1 MTSASAPVD
10 DPLDPDGWPEARDGE
25 AGTLPLSGVRVL
37 DLSRIIAGPFA
48 TMILADLGADVIKV
62 ERSGVGDDPRRW
74 GPPFHGT
81 TAAYFTAVN
90 RNRRS
95 IEVDL
100 MSLEGRRVVGV
111 LARAADVVVENFLP
125 AQAQKLG
132 LFEVRAATGAVWVS
146 LRGAG
151 SDGPGRNQPGVDAMV
166 QARSGLMSVTG
177 HSATGP
183 AKVGVPI
190 VDIVSGLYAAVAAL
204 AGLIDRGD
212 SLRGRRFEVPLLEAG
227 ISALLNQ
234 SANYLVGGL
243 VPEPMGNEH
252 PNIVPYGVFP
262 TADGQIFLGAT
273 TELQFA
279 RLAGMLGTPELA
291 RLTAYSTN
299 AARVANRTALIDT
312 LSAHT
317 RRHPTAAWLTA
328 AADQDVLAAAVNNVA
343 QALADPQVTATGL
356 VVELDTADGP
366 LRLVRSPI
374 LVDGQRLPVRRPPA
388 ALGED
393 TAEVLARLP
402 RRPDEGSPGGSYDRE
417 NTESGS
423 RGEHGHERN

>member
-1 MTSASAPVD
+1 MDCPAAPEKGIATA
-10 DPLDPDGWPEARDGE
+10 DGWPVDPDEGTDG
-25 AGTLPLSGVRVL
+25 LPLSGVRVL

-62 ERSGVGDDPRRW
+62 ERAEVGDDPRRW

-95 IEVDL
+95 IEIDL
-100 MSLEGRRVVGV
+100 MSPEGRRVVGM

-125 AQAQKLG
+125 VQAEKLG
-132 LFEVRAATGAVWVS
+132 LTDVRAATHAVWVS

-151 SDGPGRNQPGVDAMV
+151 SDGPGRDQPGVDAMI
-166 QARSGLMSVTG
+166 QARCGLMSVTG

-204 AGLIDRGD
+204 AGLIDRRGGR
-212 SLRGRRFEVPLLEAG
+212 RGRRFEVPLLEAG

-234 SANYLVGGL
+234 SANYLVGGV
-243 VPEPMGNEH
+243 VPEPMGNDH
-252 PNIVPYGVFP
+252 PNIVPYGVLP

-279 RLAGMLGTPELA
+279 RLARMLDTPELA
-291 RLTAYSTN
+291 QMTAYSTN
-299 AARVANRTALIDT
+299 AARVANRTPLIET
-312 LSAHT
+312 IAART
-317 RRHPTAAWLTA
+317 RQRSTAAWLDA
-328 AADQDVLAAAVNNVA
+328 AAEQDVLAAAVNDVA
-343 QALADPQVTATGL
+343 HALSDPHVTATGL
-356 VVELDTADGP
+356 VVDVATSEGP
-366 LRLVRSPI
+366 LRLVGSPI
-374 LVDGQRLPVRRPPA
+374 LVDGQRLPVRRPPP
-388 ALGED
+388 ALGEH
-393 TAEVLARLP
+393 TADVLADLP
-402 RRPDEGSPGGSYDRE
+402 PGPEDSSSGRP
-417 NTESGS
+417 
-423 RGEHGHERN
+423 